1 MFEFG
6 EHARPAWRKAMRVLP
21 AWVGGEEKRSG
32 DRASFLLRP
41 VVVLLLILL
50 GAGTAHAAEPFRVG
64 LSLGLTGQYALPAGM
79 QKRALELWRDEV
91 NAAGGIL
98 GRPVDLVVENDGSDA
113 SRARAIYTRFV
124 AGPAVDVLLAPYSSD
139 LTSAVAPIAEDA
151 GVPMLAPG
159 AASDEVYRKGYRNLF
174 GILTP
179 ASRYTQGMLRLAYD
193 AGIAS
198 VGLLSAEDSFSRN
211 IAEGTRKWAPF
222 LKLRIAFDEPI
233 GSDARLAE
241 AVSRMQKAGVGLVV
255 VAGYMDEALR
265 VRRAVAAAAWTPSAY
280 FATIGPAL
288 PDWRTQAGDL
298 AERTFGTSVWEPN
311 DSFAYPRSREFAA
324 AFSKRYGV
332 EPSYQ
337 AAAAYAAGEILAAAA
352 RQAGSADRDALRE
365 SLGNLD
371 LYTVLGR
378 FAVDRTG
385 IQMKRLDMIVQW
397 QNGRKE
403 IVWPAEIRTAAPL
416 FPAIP

>member
-1 MFEFG
+1 MK
-6 EHARPAWRKAMRVLP
+6 ALLAWFTGDA
-21 AWVGGEEKRSG
+21 KRRG
-32 DRASFLLRP
+32 RRATVALSP
-41 VVVLLLILL
+41 IAAL
-50 GAGTAHAAEPFRVG
+50 GALLPMLLAMGVQAAEPFRIG
-64 LSLGLTGQYALPAGM
+64 LSLGLTGQYALPAAM
-79 QKRALELWRDEV
+79 QKRALELWRDEL

-98 GRPVDLVVENDGSDA
+98 GRPVDLMVEDDGSDA
-113 SRARAIYTRFV
+113 ARARAIYTRYV
-124 AGPAVDVLLAPYSSD
+124 SGPGIDVLLAPYSSD
-139 LTSAVAPIAEDA
+139 LTSAVAPIAEEA

-159 AASDEVYRKGYRNLF
+159 AAADEVYRKGYRNLF

-179 ASRYTQGMLRLAYD
+179 ASRYTQGMLRLAFD
-193 AGIAS
+193 AGVVS
-198 VGLLSAEDSFSRN
+198 VGLLSAEDGFSRD

-222 LKLRIAFDEPI
+222 LKLEIALDEPI
-233 GSDARLAE
+233 GSDGHLAE
-241 AVSRMQKAGVGLVV
+241 AVARMRGAGVGLVM

-265 VRRAVAAAAWTPSAY
+265 VRRAIAAADWTPPAY

-288 PDWRTQAGDL
+288 PDWRILAGGL
-298 AERTFGTSVWEPN
+298 AEHAFGTSVWEPN

-324 AFSKRYGV
+324 AFAARYGA

-397 QNGRKE
+397 QKGRKE
-403 IVWPAEIRTAAPL
+403 IVWPAEIRTAAPVFGAL
-416 FPAIP
+416 P

>member
-1 MFEFG
+1 VRRALLAWFHG
-6 EHARPAWRKAMRVLP
+6 EVEQCWRRATTGLSVL
-21 AWVGGEEKRSG
+21 
-32 DRASFLLRP
+32 
-41 VVVLLLILL
+41 
-50 GAGTAHAAEPFRVG
+50 TALCALALTTATAEAAEPFRIG
-64 LSLGLTGQYALPAGM
+64 LSLGLTGQYALPAAM

-91 NAAGGIL
+91 NAAGGVL
-98 GRPVDLVVENDGSDA
+98 GRPVDLVLEDDGSDA
-113 SRARAIYTRFV
+113 SRARAIYTRYV
-124 AGPAVDVLLAPYSSD
+124 ANRAFDVLLAPYSSD

-159 AASDEVYRKGYRNLF
+159 AAADEVYRKGYRNLF

-193 AGIAS
+193 AGIGT
-198 VGLLSAEDSFSRN
+198 VGLLSAEDSFSRD

-222 LKLRIAFDEPI
+222 LKLRIAFDEPV
-233 GSDARLAE
+233 GSDASLAD
-241 AVSRMQKAGVGLVV
+241 AVSRMRRAGVGLVV

-265 VRRAVAAAAWTPSAY
+265 VRRAIAAVAWTPAAY

-288 PDWRTQAGDL
+288 PDWRIQAGDL

-324 AFSKRYGV
+324 AFAARYGM

-337 AAAAYAAGEILAAAA
+337 AAAAFAAGEILAAAA
-352 RQAGSADRDALRE
+352 RQAGSADRDALRD

-403 IVWPAEIRTAAPL
+403 IVWPAEIRTAAPI
-416 FPAIP
+416 FGPIP